1 MSDLHLTEFLRDV
14 ANLIESSNLSPNKL
28 QKVGE
33 FYMSYKMLGLG
44 EGEGLGDELGE
55 GLEEL
60 DELGEEKVDNPLEFS
75 SEEITKFIT
84 MGWYVYSLL
93 KNKNS

>member
-44 EGEGLGDELGE
+44 EGEG
-55 GLEEL
+55 EEL
-60 DELGEEKVDNPLEFS
+60 DELGEEKVEKVDNPLEFS

>member
-33 FYMSYKMLGLG
+33 FYMSYKMLG
-44 EGEGLGDELGE
+44 EGDELG
-55 GLEEL
+55 EEL
-60 DELGEEKVDNPLEFS
+60 DELGEVKVEKVDNPLEFS